1 MRDKLMGVSIL
12 LLAGAF
18 LFHTMRPAAAEIPPQ
33 VACVPIAA
41 TGEQAAIAASQFME
55 RQIGQGRTQFESISM
70 GSDAEGRVQPDV
82 LCAW

>member
-1 MRDKLMGVSIL
+1 MRDKLVFVSTL
-12 LLAGAF
+12 ALAGAL
-18 LFHTMRPAAAEIPPQ
+18 LFHTVRPAAAEIPPQ

-55 RQIGQGRTQFESISM
+55 RQLAEGKAHFQAISA
-70 GSDAEGRVQPDV
+70 GSDPGGRVLPDV

>member
-1 MRDKLMGVSIL
+1 MRDKLTVVSIL
-12 LLAGAF
+12 VLTGAF
-18 LFHTMRPAAAEIPPQ
+18 LFHTMRPASAEIPPQ

-55 RQIGQGRTQFESISM
+55 RQIGEGRTHFESISM
-70 GSDAEGRVQPDV
+70 GSDAGGRVHPDV